1 MLNGKKSYNFSD
13 KTHPRDGKLATVIG
27 IMTIAVLL
35 FLAGW
40 SIYYKGHSG
49 RIVGLL
55 GFIDMI
61 AAFVGIVFAIAGLS
75 QEDSLYLFPRIGL
88 VLNSL
93 VLLAT
98 IALLLV
104 GLFL

>member
-13 KTHPRDGKLATVIG
+13 KTHPRDGKLAMVMGIITV
-27 IMTIAVLL
+27 AVLL
-35 FLAGW
+35 FLTGW

-49 RIVGLL
+49 ILAGLL
-55 GFIDMI
+55 GIIDMI
-61 AAFVGIVFAIAGLS
+61 VAFVGVVFAIAGLS
-75 QEDSLYLFPRIGL
+75 KEDSLYLFPRIGL
-88 VLNSL
+88 LLNGL

-98 IALLLV
+98 IALLLA